1 MISTRKKEKQ
11 AYMYKKIENDFNK
24 LIYPENTFDFQNA
37 EKSDNL
43 CIVPN
48 FIFSLKKSL
57 L

>member
-37 EKSDNL
+37 EKVITCVL
-43 CIVPN
+43 CLILS
-48 FIFSLKKSL
+48 FH
-57 L
+57 